1 MSHWISTLSQTPR
14 PMTPCTQQVS
24 ESGGGA
30 FYLTVPDSEPRLSVV
45 QSQEFTL
52 SVEGWLYNEDELRK
66 ELKTVGKPSLAALIL
81 QAYRHWG
88 EAFLEKLNGA
98 FALCLW
104 DSHAQ
109 TILAA
114 RDALGVYPLFYAHS
128 NNAWFFSPSLE
139 ELRKQPTITTS
150 LNRGA
155 LVAHLFSNGRDIEE
169 TFYNELKRVPPG
181 HSLKIRTRS
190 SSVSLSRYWFPLP
203 EGEVTWT
210 REEDLAHFPEL
221 MTGAI
226 ARCLQLG
233 QAGIFL
239 SGGLDSGTIATYAAK
254 YSREQQLPPPLAF
267 SLYFQEPGDTEEL
280 FQRGIAQGLGL
291 PQTGVPLNTTSDA
304 LEAYFASLELNKTW
318 SQPLAS
324 SFISLYL
331 SLGKKAK
338 DAGCDFMLSG
348 EGGDEWLV
356 IHYALAADLLRNFDV
371 RGLRDF
377 WKTVKATNEL
387 SSYGTAEILWLD
399 GLRLLLLES
408 LGKTLSRVAPGQ
420 LRAHRHEVARQ
431 KIPSWLAPDPA
442 LREDVFARWD
452 KGVTESKGSS
462 SKGSFYK
469 RDILGIVDHPLT
481 VLYAEEEFELSQRIG
496 LPILLPF
503 YDPEVIRFLARTP
516 PHLRGQGGRF
526 KGLLR
531 TLLHQHFPSLGYD
544 RQEKPYANDFF
555 GNALHTGLK
564 QSWKELGGVQA
575 LADLGIVD
583 GALVERQVA
592 DLMTTSSGLSE
603 GTLKSLWPTL
613 CSEVW
618 VRSHVSA

>member
-1 MSHWISTLSQTPR
+1 MTHWTSTLSQTPL
-14 PMTPCTQQVS
+14 PMNPSTQTLGESGEPLFYFAVS
-24 ESGGGA
+24 ES
-30 FYLTVPDSEPRLSVV
+30 RLSVA
-45 QSQEFTL
+45 QFQEFTL

-66 ELKTVGKPSLAALIL
+66 ELNIVGKPCLAALIL
-81 QAYRHWG
+81 QAYRRWG
-88 EAFLEKLNGA
+88 ESFLEKLNGA

-104 DSHAQ
+104 DSDTQ

-114 RDALGVYPLFYAHS
+114 RDALGVYPLFYAES
-128 NNAWFFSPSLE
+128 NSTWFFSPSIE
-139 ELRKQPTITTS
+139 SLRKQPNITTS

-169 TFYNELKRVPPG
+169 TFYNELKRVLPG
-181 HSLKIRTRS
+181 HLLKVQTRS
-190 SSVSLSRYWFPLP
+190 NAVSLSRYWFPLP
-203 EGEVTWT
+203 EGDVTWT
-210 REEDLAHFPEL
+210 REEDLGQFPEL
-221 MTGAI
+221 MTRAI

-239 SGGLDSGTIATYAAK
+239 SGGLDSGTIATCAAK
-254 YSREQQLPPPLAF
+254 YSREKQLPPPLAF
-267 SLYFQEPGDTEEL
+267 SLFFQEPGDTEEF

-291 PQTGVPLNTTSDA
+291 PQTGVPLGSTDA
-304 LEAYFASLELNKTW
+304 LEAYFASLELNRTW

-338 DAGCDFMLSG
+338 NAGCDFMLSG

-356 IHYALAADLLRNFDV
+356 IHYTLAADLLRTFDV
-371 RGLRDF
+371 KGLRDF

-387 SSYGTAEILWLD
+387 SSYGTAEIFWLD

-408 LGKTLSRVAPGQ
+408 FGKVLNRVAPGRLQ
-420 LRAHRHEVARQ
+420 AHRHQLARQ
-431 KIPSWLAPDPA
+431 TIPDWLAPDPT
-442 LREDVFARWD
+442 LRDNMLIRWD
-452 KGVTESKGSS
+452 KGNTA

-469 RDILGIVDHPLT
+469 REILGIVDHPLT

-503 YDPEVIRFLARTP
+503 YDPDVIRFLARTP
-516 PHLRGQGGRF
+516 PHLRTQGGRF

-531 TLLHQHFPSLGYD
+531 TLLHQHFPHLGYD

-555 GNALHTGLK
+555 GTALLTGLK
-564 QSWKELGGVQA
+564 QSWGDLGGVQA
-575 LADLGIVD
+575 LADLGVVD
-583 GALVERQVA
+583 GKKIAGQVA
-592 DLMTTSSGLSE
+592 QLTTSSGLSE
-603 GTLKSLWPTL
+603 TTLKTLWPTL

>member
-1 MSHWISTLSQTPR
+1 MSHWISTLSQTPH
-14 PMTPCTQQVS
+14 PMNPCTQVVS
-24 ESGGGA
+24 ESSGGV
-30 FYLTVPDSEPRLSVV
+30 FCLTVPEPEPRLSVV
-45 QSQEFTL
+45 QSQGLAVT
-52 SVEGWLYNEDELRK
+52 VEGWLYNEDELRK
-66 ELKTVGKPSLAALIL
+66 ELKVVGKSSLAALIL
-81 QAYRHWG
+81 QAYRRWG

-104 DSHAQ
+104 DSLEQ
-109 TILAA
+109 TMLAA

-128 NNAWFFSPSLE
+128 NNAWFFSPAIES
-139 ELRKQPTITTS
+139 LRKQPNITTT

-181 HSLKIRTRS
+181 HLLKIQKGH
-190 SSVSLSRYWFPLP
+190 VSLSRYWFPLP
-203 EGEVTWT
+203 EGDVTWT
-210 REEDLAHFPEL
+210 REEDLEQFPEL
-221 MTGAI
+221 MTKAI

-267 SLYFQEPGDTEEL
+267 SLFFREPGDTEEI

-291 PQTGVPLNTTSDA
+291 PQTGVPLNTTTDA
-304 LEAYFASLELNKTW
+304 LESYFASLEINRTW
-318 SQPLAS
+318 PQPLAS

-356 IHYALAADLLRNFDV
+356 IHYTLAADLLRNFDV
-371 RGLRDF
+371 KGLRDF

-387 SSYGTAEILWLD
+387 SSYGTTEILWLD

-408 LGKTLSRVAPGQ
+408 LSKTLGRVAPRHLQ
-420 LRAHRHEVARQ
+420 THRHNLARQ
-431 KIPSWLAPDPA
+431 KIPDWLAPDPT
-442 LREDVFARWD
+442 LRKDVFARWD
-452 KGVTESKGSS
+452 KGVSE

-516 PHLRGQGGRF
+516 PHLRGHGGRF

-531 TLLHQHFPSLGYD
+531 TLLHQHFPELGYD

-564 QSWKELGGVQA
+564 QSWSELGGVQA

-583 GALVERQVA
+583 GSIVKRQVA
-592 DLMTTSSGLSE
+592 ELTTTSSGLSDE
-603 GTLKSLWPTL
+603 TLKWLWPTL